1 MKTVQKRVST
11 LLYPLGLFQD
21 FTSKIKIDGLDGCFK
36 IIHFLFCSLIMFS
49 SSKCSH
55 KIFLMAAATFLGKI
69 I

>member
-1 MKTVQKRVST
+1 MKTVQKRVSIQ
-11 LLYPLGLFQD
+11 LYPLDLFQD

-36 IIHFLFCSLIMFS
+36 IIHFLFCSLMFS